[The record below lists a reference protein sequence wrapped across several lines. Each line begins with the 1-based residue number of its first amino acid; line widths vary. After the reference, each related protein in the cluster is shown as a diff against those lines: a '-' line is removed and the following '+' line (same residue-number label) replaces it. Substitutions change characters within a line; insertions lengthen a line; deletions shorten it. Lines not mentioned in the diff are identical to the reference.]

1 MLNYTIISV
10 GSLCARPGVMYMAAG
25 KMIICHN
32 NINDYISGDK
42 IVNTVKKT
50 QRIILFK
57 LVQAVSN
64 NLNYSVLYIL

>member
-1 MLNYTIISV
+1 
-10 GSLCARPGVMYMAAG
+10 MYMATG

-32 NINDYISGDK
+32 NINDFISGDK